1 MGAMLSKSPSRVLV
15 VVVGVTALVIMV
27 VVVTWQDPA
36 CRNRRSPVPLQW
48 QQPPLQWHGLL
59 ALEDRKSCREELAD
73 TANAKQEMDDQKE
86 RNTRSGGEA
95 AAEAPQVLLEKADE
109 LGDEV

>member
-27 VVVTWQDPA
+27 VAVTWQDPA
-36 CRNRRSPVPLQW
+36 CRKRSEMQLLAAGSPVPLQW
-48 QQPPLQWHGLL
+48 QQPLLQWHGLL

-73 TANAKQEMDDQKE
+73 TANAKQEIRKID
-86 RNTRSGGEA
+86 RC
-95 AAEAPQVLLEKADE
+95 
-109 LGDEV
+109 